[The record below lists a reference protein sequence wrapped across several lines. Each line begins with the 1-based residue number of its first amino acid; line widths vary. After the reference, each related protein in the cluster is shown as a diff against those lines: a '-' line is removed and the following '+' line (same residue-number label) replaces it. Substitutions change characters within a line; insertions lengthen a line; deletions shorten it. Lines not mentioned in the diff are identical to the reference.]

1 MFESINKSNI
11 IAIIIIILI
20 IILSIIFYVVESKS
34 KNKLINSTSYLLNMP
49 REPDVGQLP
58 DYNDLMGVYTYLTTG
73 PSFVVI
79 QDMVVIPLRVNNK
92 KQYFILKIYKKGVN
106 DIVFIL
112 ENTSKIVIV
121 YNKNLTINLVNN
133 ISNKTIDTITFN
145 HSNVIGTFTLQNN
158 SYIIYHLY
166 NKQVNVYNNLKYQD
180 ENYLLN
186 NMTYTNTFKSTVYLT
201 IDF

>member
-1 MFESINKSNI
+1 MFESINKSNT

-49 REPDVGQLP
+49 REPDAGQLP
-58 DYNDLMGVYTYLTTG
+58 DYNDLMSVYTYLTTG

-92 KQYFILKIYKKGVN
+92 KQYFILKIYKKGLN
-106 DIVFIL
+106 EIVFIL
-112 ENTSKIVIV
+112 ENTSKVVII
-121 YNKNLTINLVNN
+121 YNKNLTINLINN
-133 ISNKTIDTITFN
+133 ISDKIDDSITFN
-145 HSNVIGTFTLQNN
+145 HPNVIGTFKLQNN

-166 NKQVNVYNNLKYQD
+166 NKQVNVYNNLKYQG

-186 NMTYTNTFKSTVYLT
+186 NMTYTSTFKSTVYLT